1 MTPFERQQ
9 MHMLLTALK
18 RLGDPEDPIAKALLD
33 GGYIVVNPDGI
44 ELSPKG
50 ELTLQ
55 TFARPSLADAE
66 FERVTYGGES
76 RYQRKPAES
85 DPSQGFCSEDFLSGG
100 RGGVPTFRPGG
111 D

>member
-1 MTPFERQQ
+1 MNLAGEMR
-9 MHMLLTALK
+9 MLLTALK
-18 RLGDPEDPIAKALLD
+18 RLEDPEDPITKALLE
-33 GGYIVVNPDGI
+33 GGYITVNPDGI

-50 ELTLQ
+50 ERELQ
-55 TFARPSLADAE
+55 AFARPSLADAE

-100 RGGVPTFRPGG
+100 RGNGTFRPGG

>member
-1 MTPFERQQ
+1 MNLADEMR
-9 MHMLLTALK
+9 MLLTSLK
-18 RLGDPEDPIAKALLD
+18 RLEDPEDPVTKALLE

-50 ELTLQ
+50 ELELQ
-55 TFARPSLADAE
+55 IFVQPTLADAE
-66 FERVTYGGES
+66 FERVTYDGES

-85 DPSQGFCSEDFLSGG
+85 DPSQGFYPEDFLSGG

>member
-1 MTPFERQQ
+1 MNLANEMR
-9 MHMLLTALK
+9 MLLTALK
-18 RLGDPEDPIAKALLD
+18 RLGDPEDPVTKALLE

-50 ELTLQ
+50 ELELQ
-55 TFARPSLADAE
+55 IFARPSLADAE
-66 FERVTYGGES
+66 FERVT
-76 RYQRKPAES
+76 
-85 DPSQGFCSEDFLSGG
+85 G

>member
-1 MTPFERQQ
+1 MTQFERQQ

-18 RLGDPEDPIAKALLD
+18 RLEDPEDPVAKALLE

-50 ELTLQ
+50 ELELQ
-55 TFARPSLADAE
+55 RFVQPTLADAE
-66 FERVTYGGES
+66 FERVKYGEES
-76 RYQRKPAES
+76 RYQRQPTPAKH
-85 DPSQGFCSEDFLSGG
+85 SQGFCPDDFLSGG
-100 RGGVPTFRPGG
+100 RGNGTFRPGG